1 MNNNFVY
8 QANLKKKKILIYR
21 DLRSDKKNH
30 LIGGVGGGVMGSKI
44 FIFPII
50 YASDCLT
57 FCFS

>member
-30 LIGGVGGGVMGSKI
+30 LIGGGGGDGI
-44 FIFPII
+44 
-50 YASDCLT
+50 
-57 FCFS
+57 